1 MPNSNYATKQS
12 QSDSNTFTS
21 MGPRSVTTR
30 VGPKELIYITD
41 DDKRST
47 ILNTPEVKEPQG
59 LLEHG
64 SVSIEMNIM
73 DH

>member
-1 MPNSNYATKQS
+1 
-12 QSDSNTFTS
+12 

-47 ILNTPEVKEPQG
+47 ILNTPEVKEPEG
-59 LLEHG
+59 LHGRG